1 MSDIT
6 IANVTRSYVER
17 ETPDTF
23 VPLGP
28 LYIVSVLEKRG
39 YRVDFRDYLTR
50 SASGVSDPTS
60 PESIRAFLADSADI
74 LGISCVGSLLPAILL
89 ALERLKQAAPQKR
102 VILGGI
108 GASGVAEELLRAF
121 PSVDIIVKGEGEAT
135 IVELADVLLKGGD
148 LDMVEGISF
157 RRGDEVKTNPPRP
170 RIKSLNGLPF
180 PAYHRLDFDDYSVI
194 PLTTSRG
201 CPFACTFCDVAPF
214 WGQQNRKRSLA
225 NVMKEIELLVEGCG
239 QRRIEL
245 VDDTFTV
252 DRRRVLRFCQLLKER
267 GWGLS
272 WSCFARID
280 TMDEEMMA
288 AMADSGC
295 ELTFYGL
302 ESGSDRLLT
311 KIRKTFTRQQAE
323 QVVAQSVNYFQ
334 VMASLIWGFPFE
346 TMADFYETVDL
357 FRTVSRKTAT
367 TYLFSLNP
375 FPLSEL
381 YIWHGDTIE
390 FNREWGRRLGGLDKG
405 EIVELV
411 KQHPRVF
418 PGFYHYGQTDF
429 EEKYRIL
436 KDAGLTNTFMSCF
449 ELCSDAG
456 AESSGARGEGP

>member
-6 IANVTRSYVER
+6 IANLTRSYVER
-17 ETPDTF
+17 QTPDTF
-23 VPLGP
+23 VPLGS

-50 SASGVSDPTS
+50 NVSGIPDPTS
-60 PESIRAFLADSADI
+60 PESILAFLADSADI

-89 ALERLKQAAPQKR
+89 ALEKLKQAVPQKT

-121 PSVDIIVKGEGEAT
+121 PWVDIIVKGEGEAT
-135 IVELADVLLKGGD
+135 IVELVDFLLKGRS
-148 LDMVEGISF
+148 LDGIEGISF
-157 RRGDEVKTNPPRP
+157 RRGEEVKTNPARP
-170 RIKSLNGLPF
+170 KIKPLNGIPF
-180 PAYHRLDFDDYSVI
+180 PAYHRLNFDDYSVI
-194 PLTTSRG
+194 PLITSRG

-214 WGQQNRKRSLA
+214 WGQQNRTRSLP
-225 NVMKEIELLVEGCG
+225 NVMKEIELLVNRYG
-239 QRRIEL
+239 QQRIEL

-252 DRRRVLRFCQLLKER
+252 NRQRVFRFCQLLKEK
-267 GWGLS
+267 GWGLT
-272 WSCFARID
+272 WSCFSRID
-280 TMDEEMMA
+280 TIDEEMMA

-295 ELTFYGL
+295 VLIFYGL

-311 KIRKTFTRQQAE
+311 KIRKPFTRKEAE
-323 QVVAQSVNYFQ
+323 QVVAESVKYFQ

-346 TMADFYETVDL
+346 TMADFFETVDF
-357 FRTVSRKTAT
+357 FRTVSGVTAT

-381 YIWHGDTIE
+381 YLWHGDTIE
-390 FNREWGRRLGGLDKG
+390 FNREWGSRMGGLEKG
-405 EIVELV
+405 EIVDLV
-411 KQHPRVF
+411 KRHPRVF
-418 PGFYHYGQTDF
+418 PGFYHYGQANF

-449 ELCSDAG
+449 ELCSDAE
-456 AESSGARGEGP
+456 AENSRARGEGP